1 LLTPTRSA
9 ILTSIEQTSES
20 WGAAGGYAADAP
32 GADDAAAAR
41 RALLFVVAGR
51 LYGCEIETVREI
63 LPVRRCTRLPG
74 APPFVCGLINL
85 RGTVVTVVDLALRL
99 GGRQGAAADG
109 SIVVVDLGARV
120 AGLAVDEVRD
130 VVPLRDDAV
139 DEGGA
144 AVGGPGALPG
154 AVRGLAQL
162 ADGQSAVLL
171 DVQAIVR
178 QVLI

>member
-1 LLTPTRSA
+1 M
-9 ILTSIEQTSES
+9 TSIEPTIES
-20 WGAAGGYAADAP
+20 WGAEGGDAADAP
-32 GADDAAAAR
+32 GADAVAAGR
-41 RALLFVVAGR
+41 RALLFAVSGR
-51 LYGCEIETVREI
+51 LYGCEVETVREI

-99 GGRQGAAADG
+99 GGRHPAAVDG

-130 VVPLRDDAV
+130 VVRLRDDAV
-139 DEGGA
+139 DECEA
-144 AVGGPGALPG
+144 DAGGPGALPG
-154 AVRGLAQL
+154 AVRGLAQF

>member
-1 LLTPTRSA
+1 MP
-9 ILTSIEQTSES
+9 
-20 WGAAGGYAADAP
+20 AGGYPPDAP
-32 GADDAAAAR
+32 GADDVAAVR

-85 RGTVVTVVDLALRL
+85 RGTVVTVMDLALRL
-99 GGRQGAAADG
+99 GGGQGAAAEG

-120 AGLAVDEVRD
+120 AGMAVDEVRD
-130 VVPLRDDAV
+130 VVPLRDEDV
-139 DEGGA
+139 DEGGPDGA
-144 AVGGPGALPG
+144 DRGPGALPG
-154 AVRGLAQL
+154 AVRGLARL
-162 ADGQSAVLL
+162 ADGQQAVLL